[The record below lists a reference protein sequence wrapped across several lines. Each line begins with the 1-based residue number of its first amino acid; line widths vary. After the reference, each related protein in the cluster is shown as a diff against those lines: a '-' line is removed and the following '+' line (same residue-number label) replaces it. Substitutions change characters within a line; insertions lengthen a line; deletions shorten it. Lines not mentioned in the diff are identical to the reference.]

1 MESNLIYTNVATE
14 LLEIFKYLEKSVREK
29 IPTDL
34 EKKLIEFRNE
44 EYIFNID
51 KTKSLN
57 EQELLPETRQILSMI
72 YLKYCCSED
81 EANNILNV
89 KKNKDLEIE
98 KLKSEKYSID
108 NIFVTEEKK
117 EESSNM
123 EMIVYEEESSIYKE
137 IMNKIKAFFEKI
149 LGK

>member
-44 EYIFNID
+44 EYVFNID
-51 KTKSLN
+51 KSKSLN
-57 EQELLPETRQILSMI
+57 EQEILPETRQILSMI
-72 YLKYCCSED
+72 YLKYCCSQE
-81 EANNILNV
+81 EANDILNT

-98 KLKSEKYSID
+98 RIKSEKYSID
-108 NIFVTEEKK
+108 NIFVTQEKK

-123 EMIVYEEESSIYKE
+123 EMIVYEEESSIYKK

-149 LGK
+149 LRK